1 MTSHSSVPEL
11 PAAPIHE
18 RLGIVIQRATAEEV
32 VGTMPVAGNEQ
43 PFGAL
48 HGGASVVLAESLG
61 SIGSALHGGPSARVA
76 GVDVNATHH
85 RMATHGSVT
94 AVATPLHLGTS
105 LATWNVSITD
115 EEGRLTC
122 TARVTCAIR

>member
-1 MTSHSSVPEL
+1 
-11 PAAPIHE
+11 
-18 RLGIVIQRATAEEV
+18 
-32 VGTMPVAGNEQ
+32 
-43 PFGAL
+43 
-48 HGGASVVLAESLG
+48 
-61 SIGSALHGGPSARVA
+61 
-76 GVDVNATHH
+76 
-85 RMATHGSVT
+85 MATHGSVT